1 MGWRILTYLS
11 LVALEALEVLE
22 SVGDVGF
29 GDVGWEVLMSLKAV
43 GH

>member
-1 MGWRILTYLS
+1 MEDSHISVPGSLGGSGGFGVCGW
-11 LVALEALEVLE
+11 
-22 SVGDVGF
+22 DVGF

>member
-22 SVGDVGF
+22 SVGEMLALGMIW
-29 GDVGWEVLMSLKAV
+29 GESLMDEAS
-43 GH
+43 

>member
-1 MGWRILTYLS
+1 MEDSHISVPGSLGGTSGGFGVCGW
-11 LVALEALEVLE
+11 
-22 SVGDVGF
+22 DVGF